1 MSSLAERLAAL
12 NLLAVPVWVADPVG
26 PYILW
31 ANDAA
36 VRMFD
41 ARDAAELCARDFTK
55 VSPAVRARLDHA
67 VAENRA
73 GRVVCTQATLY
84 PKGKPVT
91 ATITLTAV
99 TLDDGRQGLLQHA
112 TFKDAVDSELIR
124 GIEALRHS
132 PMVVA
137 LLDKDGAVLMRN
149 PAAIRAF
156 GEQSPL
162 AQWFVSAADAAA
174 VVGVAGREDLAQVVQ
189 ARTLAGDRWFSLVAH
204 PQVDP
209 VSGQPSILLHM
220 VDETA
225 RREAEQKA
233 DAQSRL
239 AAELARAL
247 ALVEEQHRQILTL
260 SAPVLD
266 VGDGILAVPIIGRL
280 DAERSRELAVRLLT
294 MVGTNRTQDVLLDL
308 TGLDAPDAS
317 CARYLGS
324 ISQALGLMGAR
335 TILSGASPA
344 LARVLV
350 ESEVELASVSFVRDL
365 RQALE
370 RCRARRVGKTAGKE
384 SPA

>member
-1 MSSLAERLAAL
+1 MSSLADRMAAM
-12 NLLAVPVWVADPVG
+12 NLLAAPVWVADPVG
-26 PYILW
+26 PYIIW

-41 ARDAAELCARDFTK
+41 ARDAAELYGRDFTQ

-67 VAENRA
+67 LAENRA
-73 GRVVCTQATLY
+73 GRAVCTQATLY

-91 ATITLTAV
+91 VTITLTAV

-112 TFKDAVDSELIR
+112 TFKDAVDSELVR

-149 PAAIRAF
+149 PAAIRVF

-162 AQWFVSAADAAA
+162 EQWFVSAADAAA
-174 VVGVAGREDLAQVVQ
+174 VVGVIGRAELAQVVQ
-189 ARTLAGDRWFSLVAH
+189 ARTLAGDRWFSLLAH
-204 PQVDP
+204 PQRDP
-209 VSGQPSILLHM
+209 VTGQPSILLHM

-225 RREAEQKA
+225 RREAELKA

-239 AAELARAL
+239 AAELAQAL

-280 DAERSRELAVRLLT
+280 DAERSRELAARLLT
-294 MVGTNRTQDVLLDL
+294 TVGAKRTQDVLLDL
-308 TGLDAPDAS
+308 TGVDAPDAS
-317 CARYLGS
+317 CARYLVS
-324 ISQALGLMGAR
+324 LSQALALMGAR
-335 TILSGASPA
+335 TTLSGASPA
-344 LARVLV
+344 LARVLIN
-350 ESEVELASVSFVRDL
+350 SEAEIASVDFVRDL

-370 RCRARRVGKTAGKE
+370 KCRGRRVGKTASKWA
-384 SPA
+384 PA